1 MMDIGDIIKE
11 AMKKA
16 LKEIGE
22 VNILI
27 AGKTGVGKST
37 LINAAFQ
44 GDYATVGQ
52 GRPIT
57 KETRE
62 IKKEGIPLTLWDTRG
77 LELKDY
83 KITFAAWKI

>member
-1 MMDIGDIIKE
+1 MMDIGKIIEE
-11 AMKKA
+11 AMNKA

-37 LINAAFQ
+37 LINAVFQ

-52 GRPIT
+52 GRP
-57 KETRE
+57 
-62 IKKEGIPLTLWDTRG
+62 
-77 LELKDY
+77 
-83 KITFAAWKI
+83 